1 MYSVTERTLLDT
13 SELIVFGTLIL
24 ALVLFIWGKWRYD
37 IVALIALLVVTVSGI
52 VPGREA
58 FAGFGHPAVVTVAA
72 VLIISRGLMNSGV
85 IDVITK
91 RLFRIG
97 DNTFYQIAALTIS
110 VTVLSA
116 FMNNVGAL
124 AIMLPVAVQIARRHG
139 SSPSILLMPLAFG
152 SLLGGL
158 TTIIGTP
165 PNIIIALSRS
175 EHGGEPFRMFDYTP
189 VGAAV
194 ALVGVIFITLVGW
207 KLIPVRKG
215 KASQE
220 EMFHMREYITEVR
233 IGRNSSI
240 AGTTIRD
247 LGRFEDVEIYII
259 GIVRGK
265 RRILLPASNEVLQEG
280 DILVIEADSE
290 DLKAFVS
297 AANLEL
303 AGDKELEKDILG
315 SEDMVLTEAIVML
328 DSQLVG
334 RTAFGLNL
342 RRRFGLNLLAVA
354 RKGSRLKK
362 RIASIRFR
370 PGDVLLLNGPVINMN
385 EAIREIGCVPLAQRD
400 LRIGQPRKL
409 VQSLLV
415 FMTSVILAAMG
426 VLPIQVALV
435 SAAVVMVLMN
445 LISIKEVYKQ
455 VDWSVIVLLGAMMP
469 LGHAL
474 ETSGGADR
482 VAHYLFE
489 ISGQMSPA
497 AALAI
502 LLVGTMLLS
511 NIINNAAAAVLMAPI
526 AIRLAETL
534 SVSSDPFLMGV
545 ALGASCAFLTP
556 IGHQSNTLV
565 MGPGGYRFGDY
576 WRLGLPLQIIV
587 VIVGVPMI
595 CIFWPF

>member
-1 MYSVTERTLLDT
+1 MDT

-194 ALVGVIFITLVGW
+194 ALAGVIFITLVGW

-215 KASQE
+215 RASQE

-233 IGRNSSI
+233 ISRNSSI

-385 EAIREIGCVPLAQRD
+385 DAIREIGCVPLAQRD

>member
-1 MYSVTERTLLDT
+1 M
-13 SELIVFGTLIL
+13 IVFGTLVL

-37 IVALIALLVVTVSGI
+37 IVALIALIVVTVTGI

-58 FAGFGHPAVVTVAA
+58 FAGFGHPAVITVAA
-72 VLIISRGLMNSGV
+72 VLVISRGLLNSGL
-85 IDVITK
+85 IDVITQ
-91 RLFRIG
+91 RLSRIG
-97 DNTFYQIAALTIS
+97 SNTFAQVSVLTVA
-110 VTVLSA
+110 VTILSA

-139 SSPSILLMPLAFG
+139 SSPSVLLMPLAFG
-152 SLLGGL
+152 SLLWGL

-175 EHGGEPFRMFDYTP
+175 EHGGETFRMFDYTP

-194 ALVGVIFITLVGW
+194 ALAGVAFISLGGW
-207 KLIPVRKG
+207 KLIPMRKSR
-215 KASQE
+215 ASQE
-220 EMFHMREYITEVR
+220 DLFNIKEYITEVR
-233 IGRNSSI
+233 VNRNSSI
-240 AGTTIRD
+240 AGIKIME

-265 RRILLPASNEVLQEG
+265 RRILLPTSNEVLQEG

-297 AANLEL
+297 AAKLEL

-315 SEDMVLTEAIVML
+315 SEDMVLAEAIVMQ

-362 RIASIRFR
+362 RIASIRFKA
-370 PGDVLLLNGPVINMN
+370 GDVLLLNGPVINMY

-400 LRIGQPRKL
+400 LRIGQPRKIAQGL
-409 VQSLLV
+409 VV
-415 FMTSVILAAMG
+415 FVAAVVLAAVG
-426 VLPIQVALV
+426 LLPIQVALV

-445 LISIKEVYKQ
+445 LISIKEVYEQ
-455 VDWSVIVLLGAMMP
+455 VDWSIIVLLGAMMP

-482 VAHYLFE
+482 IAHYLFE
-489 ISGQMSPA
+489 ISGQMDPA
-497 AALAI
+497 MALAI
-502 LLVGTMLLS
+502 LLVGTTLLS
-511 NIINNAAAAVLMAPI
+511 NVINNAAAAVLMAPI
-526 AIRLAETL
+526 AVRIAETMSL
-534 SVSSDPFLMGV
+534 SADPFLMGV

-565 MGPGGYRFGDY
+565 MGPGGYHFGDY
-576 WRLGLPLQIIV
+576 WRLGLPLQFIV
-587 VIVGVPMI
+587 VVVGVPAI
-595 CIFWPF
+595 CLFWPF